1 MRAIAI
7 LNRDAGTLRTMDLE
21 VYAEHLRRAF
31 AAHGHVVE
39 CQIVAGNQV
48 VETLTSASRDPSCEA
63 LIVAGGD
70 GTVSAAAGIAWK
82 SGRPLGVIP
91 AGTMNL
97 FARAIGLPLDVA
109 AVPDVLARWN
119 VRAVDICDAE
129 GHPFVHQFS
138 AGMHARMI
146 RLREKL
152 PYRSRLG
159 KIGANLRASFSAA
172 LNPPAF
178 DVTYAVGGQ
187 KRKLRISAVSVS
199 NNPFGAS
206 PFLVPER
213 LDGGRLGLYFAKAL
227 DWRGAFRLAFDILRG
242 KLKENVAIRAE
253 TAGEVALDFPRRR
266 RRARCVIDGELMPL
280 PRSMTIR
287 IHPGEL
293 KILAPA
299 SGQAAG

>member
-1 MRAIAI
+1 MKAIAI

-21 VYAEHLRRAF
+21 AYAELLRLAF
-31 AAHGHVVE
+31 EAHGHDVDCRIVPGKHVVE
-39 CQIVAGNQV
+39 A
-48 VETLTSASRDPSCEA
+48 LKKASRDPSCEA

-82 SGRPLGVIP
+82 SGCPLGVIP

-97 FARAIGLPLDVA
+97 FARAIGLPLDVS
-109 AVPDVLARWN
+109 AVPDVLAQWN

-159 KIGANLRASFSAA
+159 KINANVRASFAAA

-178 DVTYAVGGQ
+178 DVAYAVGGQ
-187 KRKLRISAVSVS
+187 REKLRVSAISVS
-199 NNPFGAS
+199 NNPFGPS
-206 PFLVPER
+206 PFLVSER
-213 LDGGRLGLYFAKAL
+213 LDGGRLGLYFAKTL
-227 DWRGAFRLAFDILRG
+227 NWRGALRLAFDILRG
-242 KLKENVAIRAE
+242 KLKENIAVRAE
-253 TAGEVALDFPRRR
+253 TAGEVELQFPRRKR
-266 RRARCVIDGELMPL
+266 SAHCVIDGELMPL
-280 PRSMTIR
+280 PRSITIR
-287 IHPGEL
+287 THPGEL
-293 KILAPA
+293 KILGPA
-299 SGQAAG
+299 